1 MNTSIYKNLYT
12 NVYKPIGSEMPFTGD
27 WQHQVLTDEVGSI
40 FLVLPIIGYMVVKPT
55 TANINTGE
63 KYDTQR

>member
-1 MNTSIYKNLYT
+1 MNTNIYKNLYT
-12 NVYKPIGSEMPFTGD
+12 NVYKPIGSEMPFSGD

-40 FLVLPIIGYMVVKPT
+40 FSYSLSLDIIIVKPT

-63 KYDTQR
+63 KYDT

>member
-1 MNTSIYKNLYT
+1 MNTNIYKNLYT

-40 FLVLPIIGYMVVKPT
+40 FFTPSLDNIMIVKPT
-55 TANINTGE
+55 TAKTNTGE
-63 KYDTQR
+63 KI

>member
-40 FLVLPIIGYMVVKPT
+40 FSYSLSLDIIIVKPT

-63 KYDTQR
+63 KYDT

>member
-12 NVYKPIGSEMPFTGD
+12 NVCKPIGSEMPFTGD

-40 FLVLPIIGYMVVKPT
+40 FSYSLSLDIIIVKPT
-55 TANINTGE
+55 TANNLTGE
-63 KYDTQR
+63 KYDK

>member
-1 MNTSIYKNLYT
+1 MNTNIYKNLYT

-40 FLVLPIIGYMVVKPT
+40 LSCSPVGYMVVKPT

-63 KYDTQR
+63 KYDT

>member
-1 MNTSIYKNLYT
+1 
-12 NVYKPIGSEMPFTGD
+12 MPFTGD

>member
-1 MNTSIYKNLYT
+1 MNINIYKNLYT

-40 FLVLPIIGYMVVKPT
+40 FSYSLSLDIIIVKPT

-63 KYDTQR
+63 KYDT

>member
-1 MNTSIYKNLYT
+1 
-12 NVYKPIGSEMPFTGD
+12 MPFTGD

-40 FLVLPIIGYMVVKPT
+40 LSFSLVGYMVVKPT

-63 KYDTQR
+63 KNDKNK

>member
-12 NVYKPIGSEMPFTGD
+12 NVCKPIGSEMPFTGD

-40 FLVLPIIGYMVVKPT
+40 FSYSLSLDIMIVKPT
-55 TANINTGE
+55 TANNLTGE
-63 KYDTQR
+63 KYD

>member
-1 MNTSIYKNLYT
+1 MNTNIYKNLYT

-40 FLVLPIIGYMVVKPT
+40 LSDSLSLDIKSLNQQLPT
-55 TANINTGE
+55 
-63 KYDTQR
+63 

>member
-12 NVYKPIGSEMPFTGD
+12 NVCKPIGSEMPFTGD

-40 FLVLPIIGYMVVKPT
+40 FSYSLSLDIMIVKPT
-55 TANINTGE
+55 TANNLTGE
-63 KYDTQR
+63 KYDK

>member
-40 FLVLPIIGYMVVKPT
+40 FSYSLSLDIMIVKPT
-55 TANINTGE
+55 TANNLTGE
-63 KYDTQR
+63 KYDK

>member
-1 MNTSIYKNLYT
+1 MNTNIYKNLYT

-40 FLVLPIIGYMVVKPT
+40 FSYSLSLDIIIVKPT

-63 KYDTQR
+63 KYDT

>member
-1 MNTSIYKNLYT
+1 MNTNIYKNLYT

-40 FLVLPIIGYMVVKPT
+40 FSYSLSLDIMIVKPT
-55 TANINTGE
+55 TANNLTGE
-63 KYDTQR
+63 KYD

>member
-1 MNTSIYKNLYT
+1 MNTNIYKNLYT

-40 FLVLPIIGYMVVKPT
+40 FSYSLSLDIIIVKPT
-55 TANINTGE
+55 TANNLTGE
-63 KYDTQR
+63 KYDK